1 MIRINLLLV
10 KRRKK
15 PKPIPSVYIQ
25 SAVVLGLTLIVLGV
39 IAFYLSGKVSDLE
52 KDKSNK
58 DKRLSALKVQLKEV
72 ENFERDKKAF
82 EEKIKIIE
90 QLKNNQKAPLR
101 LLDEVSAQLP
111 KGVWLTS
118 LTDKGGAV
126 DIIGYAFTNT
136 ELVVYI
142 QNLKSSR
149 YLVNVALLESKQEK
163 VGDVSVY
170 KFKLTLR
177 VKV

>member
-25 SAVVLGLTLIVLGV
+25 SAVVLGVALIVLAV
-39 IAFYLSGKVSDLE
+39 ITFYLSGKVSDLE

-82 EEKIKIIE
+82 KEKIEIIK

-118 LTDKGGAV
+118 LTDKGSAV

-136 ELVVYI
+136 ELVAYI

-163 VGDVSVY
+163 AGDVTVY
-170 KFKLTLR
+170 KFRLTLR

>member
-10 KRRKK
+10 KRKKK
-15 PKPIPSVYIQ
+15 PKPIPSVYIHR
-25 SAVVLGLTLIVLGV
+25 AIVLGV
-39 IAFYLSGKVSDLE
+39 TLLVLGIITFYLSGKVSDLE

-58 DKRLSALKVQLKEV
+58 EKRFSELKVQLKEV

-82 EEKIKIIE
+82 EEKIKIIK

-101 LLDEVSAQLP
+101 LLDQVSAQLP

-126 DIIGYAFTNT
+126 NISGYAFTNT
-136 ELVVYI
+136 ELVTYI

-149 YLVNVALLESKQEK
+149 YLADVALLESKQEK
-163 VGDVSVY
+163 AGDVLVY

>member
-15 PKPIPSVYIQ
+15 TKPIPSVYIQ
-25 SAVVLGLTLIVLGV
+25 SAVVLGVTLIVLGV
-39 IAFYLSGKVSDLE
+39 ITFYLGGKVSDLE

-58 DKRLSALKVQLKEV
+58 NKRLSELKVQLKEV

-136 ELVVYI
+136 ELVAYI

-149 YLVNVALLESKQEK
+149 YLADVALLESKQDK

-177 VKV
+177 VKI

>member
-15 PKPIPSVYIQ
+15 AKPIPSVYIQ
-25 SAVVLGLTLIVLGV
+25 SAVVLGVTLIVLGV
-39 IAFYLSGKVSDLE
+39 ITFYLSGKVSDLE
-52 KDKSNK
+52 KDKYNK
-58 DKRLSALKVQLKEV
+58 NKRLSELKVQLKEV

-136 ELVVYI
+136 ELVAYI

-149 YLVNVALLESKQEK
+149 YLADVALLESKQDK

-177 VKV
+177 VKI